1 MFESRKIDF
10 ENELNRRSYVYNGL
24 ESSSIRFIYARNYGA
39 FIINLII
46 NKTNSGVYEV
56 YCRVKVATSD
66 QVVFHFSIHDRD
78 DIPMP
83 ELVNSIEEKAKTYR
97 AIVKFVE
104 S

>member
-24 ESSSIRFIYARNYGA
+24 ESSSTRFIYARNCGA

-46 NKTNSGVYEV
+46 SKTNSGVYEV

-66 QVVFHFSIHDRD
+66 QVVFHFSIHDRGEF
-78 DIPMP
+78 IP
-83 ELVNSIEEKAKTYR
+83 ELVNNIEEKAKTYR